1 MTNNSEYMTI
11 KQAAAYTDM
20 SPQSFYV
27 WARAKVLKRYKDT
40 LPKQGG
46 TRKKPFLYKK
56 SDIDAAMAQDRFVEV
71 E

>member
-1 MTNNSEYMTI
+1 MDSEYMTI

-27 WARAKVLKRYKDT
+27 WARAKGLKRYKST
-40 LPKQGG
+40 LPKSGLG
-46 TRKKPFLYKK
+46 CKPLLYRK